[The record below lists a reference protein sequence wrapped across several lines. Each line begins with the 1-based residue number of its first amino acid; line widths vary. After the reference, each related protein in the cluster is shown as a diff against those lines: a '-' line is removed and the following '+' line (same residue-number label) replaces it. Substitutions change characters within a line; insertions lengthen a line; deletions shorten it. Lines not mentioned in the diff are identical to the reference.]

1 MLQTLGKLELRGGS
15 CSRPKSLL
23 LLSYLVMEGPQERR
37 VLADLFFGQTRNR
50 LGSLRTTLQRLRRE
64 APGAV
69 VDDAGRLRS
78 ALPCDARSLLGLLD
92 SGDLVGATRAY
103 TGAFLAGIYRPDWN
117 AHLEQWVDN
126 RREQI
131 ARRVRGAL
139 LDLAE
144 GAAAQG
150 DFAEAAQLAER
161 ACWLLGAPL
170 PSPEEA
176 ERLLLLLT
184 AGQSA
189 RLGQFKRPVP
199 TGPDWTVAE
208 AQRALVT
215 RLHERPQASWAAWP
229 TSAAGPETGTL
240 VLGINGFLNHPLVPQ
255 ALSRYAAQYPQAR
268 LSFRELFSSAQ
279 IEALTQGTLDVAF
292 VTLPIENDQIAWE
305 LIWREAYIALLP
317 ARHPLARRREVPL
330 SALADEP
337 LIMHP
342 RRVHPPLFEHVL
354 GLLRNNG
361 IVPPRLLEGAM
372 PQTRNQFVA
381 GGFGYT
387 LALPSWPAE
396 LPGLVRR
403 PIRYALHQ
411 QPMVMDGAVAWH
423 RSRLSA
429 PAAAFVEIV
438 LALRTARPSSP

>member
-1 MLQTLGKLELRGGS
+1 MLQTLGKLALHGGS

-23 LLSYLVMEGPQERR
+23 MLCYLALEGPQERR
-37 VLADLFFGQTRNR
+37 VLAELFFGQARNR
-50 LGSLRTTLQRLRRE
+50 LGSLRTTLHRLRRE

-69 VDDAGRLRS
+69 VDDGDCLRA
-78 ALPCDARSLLGLLD
+78 ALPCDAAALLALLD
-92 SGDLVGATRAY
+92 SGDLAGAAQAY
-103 TGAFLAGIYRPDWN
+103 TGAFLAGIYRPDWS
-117 AHLEQWVDN
+117 ARLEAWVDT

-139 LDLAE
+139 LSLAE
-144 GAAAQG
+144 VAAAQG
-150 DFAEAAQLAER
+150 EFAGAAHLAER
-161 ACWLLGAPL
+161 ACWLVGAPL
-170 PSPEEA
+170 PSLEEA

-189 RLGQFKRPVP
+189 LLGQFRAPLLTDP
-199 TGPDWTVAE
+199 GWTVAE
-208 AQRALVT
+208 AQQSLIT
-215 RLHERPQASWAAWP
+215 RLPELSRAGRAALPASTASP
-229 TSAAGPETGTL
+229 HTGAL
-240 VLGINGFLNHPLVPQ
+240 VLGINGFLNHSLVPR

-279 IEALTQGTLDVAF
+279 IEALAQGTLDVAF
-292 VTLPIENDQIAWE
+292 VTLPIENQQIAWE

-342 RRVHPPLFEHVL
+342 RPVHPPLFDHVL

-403 PIRYALHQ
+403 PIRYAAHQ

-438 LALRTARPSSP
+438 LALRAARPSSP